1 MRAFFDTSSL
11 VKLFD
16 PGEADSAQLIAST
29 ATLSAIVLAELTKV
43 EFVSALQRKIRRG
56 DVTPEQAQAVI
67 QTFDRAS
74 NSYEWVSLSTS
85 VLQDAAQLLRRH
97 TALALRSLDAIQL
110 AAALAAG
117 PLDAFFTHDERLRQ
131 AALAEGLPVR

>member
-16 PGEADSAQLIAST
+16 PGEVDSAGLVAT
-29 ATLSAIVLAELTKV
+29 AATFSAIVLAELTKV
-43 EFVSALQRKIRRG
+43 EFVSALQRKIRRV
-56 DVTPEQAQAVI
+56 DVTPELAQAVI
-67 QTFDRAS
+67 QTFNGAS
-74 NSYEWVSLSTS
+74 DSYEWVSLSIP
-85 VLQDAAQLLRRH
+85 VLQDAARLLQRYI
-97 TALALRSLDAIQL
+97 ALALRNLDAIQL

-117 PLDAFFTHDERLRQ
+117 PLDGFFTHDDRLRQ

>member
-11 VKLFD
+11 VKLYD
-16 PGEADSAQLIAST
+16 PTEADSSRLVTAAAS
-29 ATLSAIVLAELTKV
+29 LSAIVLAELSRV
-43 EFVSALQRKIRRG
+43 EFVSALQRKARRA
-56 DVTPEQAQAVI
+56 DITPEQAQTVTHFF
-67 QTFDRAS
+67 QGGS
-74 NSYEWVSLSTS
+74 GSYEWIALFTPM
-85 VLQDAAQLLRRH
+85 LQSAATLLEKH

-117 PLDAFFTHDERLRQ
+117 PLDAFFSHDERLRQ